1 VGRDVF
7 VTKRHIQV
15 SIGRCQISERNK
27 NEHFQKCN
35 FSLELGTNVTIL
47 SHCHIIFQGSDYNKP
62 GFENRARS
70 WVPGA
75 GFLDSV

>member
-1 VGRDVF
+1 MGRDVF

-15 SIGRCQISERNK
+15 SIGRCQVSERKKISTSK
-27 NEHFQKCN
+27 NVT
-35 FSLELGTNVTIL
+35 FSLELGTNVMIS
-47 SHCHIIFQGSDYNKP
+47 SHCHIVFQGSDYNKP
-62 GFENRARS
+62 GFENRASS